1 MFELLI
7 ISSTEDDIIVS
18 VSDLDML
25 ELDKDNFDKL
35 LITKS
40 LEL

>member
-7 ISSTEDDIIVS
+7 KSSTEDDIIVS

-35 LITKS
+35 LIAKS